1 MFLLTQSFL
10 IILITA
16 AFGFVL
22 GYWIRSAGSNDLAL
36 QEEIRP
42 WREENDHLKQQMT
55 ASANSALTDAIGT
68 RKTAALEAE
77 LAEARSRADE
87 LAAANAKLREVA
99 IGGEDVA
106 ALKWRNKYLE
116 ARVLFFEG
124 REAGGSVETPP
135 MPEELMTTK
144 LVQEIEPAP
153 VAFVA
158 AAAEPVKRGRKKSVV
173 VPAPMIEPVLESVV
187 EPVVEPAPVAFV
199 AAAAEPVKRGRKKS
213 VAMPAPMIEPVL
225 DPVVEPVVEPA
236 PVAFVAAAAE
246 PVKRGRKKSVVVPAP
261 MIEPVLEPVVE
272 PVVEPAP
279 VAFVAAA
286 AEPVKRGRKKSVVV
300 PAPMIEPV
308 VERALEPEPVAAPIV
323 KKLKAKAVALP
334 PPPLEPISNQNFTP
348 SPLAGSSAEALEE
361 AIALAGVGK
370 APPRS
375 RRRANPDELL
385 LIDGVGPKNKAW
397 LNAQGIYYFY
407 QIATMNIDQ
416 VAWLSKNLPT
426 FGARVYRENWVA
438 QCTRLAR
445 GEPAR

>member
-10 IILITA
+10 IILISA
-16 AFGFVL
+16 AFGFLL
-22 GYWIRSAGSNDLAL
+22 GYWIRSADSDTNVL
-36 QEEIRP
+36 QEELRP
-42 WREENDHLKQQMT
+42 LREERDHLKRQMT
-55 ASANSALTDAIGT
+55 ATASSALTDAIGT
-68 RKTAALEAE
+68 RKAAALEAE
-77 LAEARSRADE
+77 LAEVRSRADE

-99 IGGEDVA
+99 TEGEDVA

-124 REAGGSVETPP
+124 RDAGGSVETPP
-135 MPEELMTTK
+135 MPEQLTTAK
-144 LVQEIEPAP
+144 LVQEIEPSP

-158 AAAEPVKRGRKKSVV
+158 AASEPATRDRKK
-173 VPAPMIEPVLESVV
+173 
-187 EPVVEPAPVAFV
+187 
-199 AAAAEPVKRGRKKS
+199 AA
-213 VAMPAPMIEPVL
+213 I
-225 DPVVEPVVEPA
+225 
-236 PVAFVAAAAE
+236 
-246 PVKRGRKKSVVVPAP
+246 
-261 MIEPVLEPVVE
+261 
-272 PVVEPAP
+272 
-279 VAFVAAA
+279 
-286 AEPVKRGRKKSVVV
+286 V

-308 VERALEPEPVAAPIV
+308 VVAAPIV
-323 KKLKAKAVALP
+323 KKRKVKAVALPPPPP

-348 SPLAGSSAEALEE
+348 SPLARSSAEALEE
-361 AIALAGVGK
+361 AIALAGAGK

-416 VAWLSKNLPT
+416 LAWLSKNLPT

>member
-10 IILITA
+10 IILISA
-16 AFGFVL
+16 AFGFLL
-22 GYWIRSAGSNDLAL
+22 GYWIRSADSDTNLL
-36 QEEIRP
+36 QEELRP
-42 WREENDHLKQQMT
+42 LREERDHLKQQVTAT
-55 ASANSALTDAIGT
+55 ASSVLTDAIGT
-68 RKTAALEAE
+68 RKAAALEAE
-77 LAEARSRADE
+77 LAEVRSRADE

-99 IGGEDVA
+99 TEGEDVA

-124 REAGGSVETPP
+124 RDPGGSVETPP
-135 MPEELMTTK
+135 MPEQLTTAK
-144 LVQEIEPAP
+144 LVQEIEPSP

-158 AAAEPVKRGRKKSVV
+158 AASEPAKRGRKKAVI
-173 VPAPMIEPVLESVV
+173 VPAPMT
-187 EPVVEPAPVAFV
+187 EPVV
-199 AAAAEPVKRGRKKS
+199 
-213 VAMPAPMIEPVL
+213 
-225 DPVVEPVVEPA
+225 
-236 PVAFVAAAAE
+236 
-246 PVKRGRKKSVVVPAP
+246 
-261 MIEPVLEPVVE
+261 
-272 PVVEPAP
+272 
-279 VAFVAAA
+279 
-286 AEPVKRGRKKSVVV
+286 
-300 PAPMIEPV
+300 
-308 VERALEPEPVAAPIV
+308 VAAPIV
-323 KKLKAKAVALP
+323 KKRKVKAVALPPPPP

-348 SPLAGSSAEALEE
+348 SPLARSSAEALEE
-361 AIALAGVGK
+361 AIALAGAGK

-416 VAWLSKNLPT
+416 LAWLSKNLPT

>member
-10 IILITA
+10 IILISV
-16 AFGFVL
+16 AFGFLL
-22 GYWIRSAGSNDLAL
+22 GYWIRSADSDTNVL
-36 QEEIRP
+36 QEELRP
-42 WREENDHLKQQMT
+42 LREERDHLKRQVTAT
-55 ASANSALTDAIGT
+55 ASSVLTDAIGT
-68 RKTAALEAE
+68 RKAAALEAE
-77 LAEARSRADE
+77 LAEVRSRADE

-99 IGGEDVA
+99 TEGEDVA

-124 REAGGSVETPP
+124 RDAGGSVETPP
-135 MPEELMTTK
+135 MPEQLTTAK
-144 LVQEIEPAP
+144 LVQEIEPSP

-158 AAAEPVKRGRKKSVV
+158 AASEPATRSRKK
-173 VPAPMIEPVLESVV
+173 
-187 EPVVEPAPVAFV
+187 
-199 AAAAEPVKRGRKKS
+199 AA
-213 VAMPAPMIEPVL
+213 I
-225 DPVVEPVVEPA
+225 
-236 PVAFVAAAAE
+236 
-246 PVKRGRKKSVVVPAP
+246 
-261 MIEPVLEPVVE
+261 
-272 PVVEPAP
+272 
-279 VAFVAAA
+279 
-286 AEPVKRGRKKSVVV
+286 V

-308 VERALEPEPVAAPIV
+308 VVAAPIA
-323 KKLKAKAVALP
+323 KKRKAKAVALPPPPPP

-348 SPLAGSSAEALEE
+348 SPLARSSAEALEE
-361 AIALAGVGK
+361 AIALAGAGK

-416 VAWLSKNLPT
+416 LAWLSKNLPT

-445 GEPAR
+445 GESTR

>member
-10 IILITA
+10 IILISA
-16 AFGFVL
+16 AFGFLL
-22 GYWIRSAGSNDLAL
+22 GYWIRSADSDTNVL
-36 QEEIRP
+36 EEELRP
-42 WREENDHLKQQMT
+42 LREERDHLKQQVTAT
-55 ASANSALTDAIGT
+55 ASSVLTDAIGT
-68 RKTAALEAE
+68 RKAAALEAE
-77 LAEARSRADE
+77 LAEVRSRADE

-99 IGGEDVA
+99 TEGEDVA

-124 REAGGSVETPP
+124 RDPGGSVETPP
-135 MPEELMTTK
+135 MPEQLTTAK
-144 LVQEIEPAP
+144 LVQEIEPSP

-158 AAAEPVKRGRKKSVV
+158 AASEPAKRGRKKAV
-173 VPAPMIEPVLESVV
+173 I
-187 EPVVEPAPVAFV
+187 
-199 AAAAEPVKRGRKKS
+199 
-213 VAMPAPMIEPVL
+213 
-225 DPVVEPVVEPA
+225 
-236 PVAFVAAAAE
+236 
-246 PVKRGRKKSVVVPAP
+246 
-261 MIEPVLEPVVE
+261 
-272 PVVEPAP
+272 
-279 VAFVAAA
+279 
-286 AEPVKRGRKKSVVV
+286 V

-308 VERALEPEPVAAPIV
+308 VVAAPIV
-323 KKLKAKAVALP
+323 KKRKVKAVALPPPPP

-348 SPLAGSSAEALEE
+348 SPLARSSAEALEE
-361 AIALAGVGK
+361 AIALAGAGK

-416 VAWLSKNLPT
+416 LAWLSKNLPT

>member
-10 IILITA
+10 IILISA
-16 AFGFVL
+16 AFGFLL
-22 GYWIRSAGSNDLAL
+22 GYWIRSADSDTNVL
-36 QEEIRP
+36 QEELRP
-42 WREENDHLKQQMT
+42 LREERDHLKRQVTAT
-55 ASANSALTDAIGT
+55 ASSVLTDAIGT
-68 RKTAALEAE
+68 RKAAALEAE
-77 LAEARSRADE
+77 LAEVRSRADE

-99 IGGEDVA
+99 TEGEDVA

-124 REAGGSVETPP
+124 RDAGGSVETPP
-135 MPEELMTTK
+135 MPEQLTTAK
-144 LVQEIEPAP
+144 LVQEIEPSP

-158 AAAEPVKRGRKKSVV
+158 AASEPAKRGRKKAVI
-173 VPAPMIEPVLESVV
+173 VPA
-187 EPVVEPAPVAFV
+187 A
-199 AAAAEPVKRGRKKS
+199 
-213 VAMPAPMIEPVL
+213 
-225 DPVVEPVVEPA
+225 
-236 PVAFVAAAAE
+236 
-246 PVKRGRKKSVVVPAP
+246 
-261 MIEPVLEPVVE
+261 
-272 PVVEPAP
+272 
-279 VAFVAAA
+279 
-286 AEPVKRGRKKSVVV
+286 
-300 PAPMIEPV
+300 MIEPV
-308 VERALEPEPVAAPIV
+308 VVAAPIV
-323 KKLKAKAVALP
+323 KKRKVKAVALPPPPP

-348 SPLAGSSAEALEE
+348 SPLARSSAEALEE
-361 AIALAGVGK
+361 AIALAGAGK

-416 VAWLSKNLPT
+416 LAWLSKNLPT

>member
-173 VPAPMIEPVLESVV
+173 VPAPMV
-187 EPVVEPAPVAFV
+187 EPVVEPVAEPAPVTFV

-213 VAMPAPMIEPVL
+213 VVVPTPMIEPV
-225 DPVVEPVVEPA
+225 VEPVAEPA

-261 MIEPVLEPVVE
+261 MIEPE
-272 PVVEPAP
+272 
-279 VAFVAAA
+279 
-286 AEPVKRGRKKSVVV
+286 S
-300 PAPMIEPV
+300 
-308 VERALEPEPVAAPIV
+308 VAAPIV

>member
-10 IILITA
+10 IILISA
-16 AFGFVL
+16 AFGFLL
-22 GYWIRSAGSNDLAL
+22 GYWIRSADSDTNLL
-36 QEEIRP
+36 QEELRP
-42 WREENDHLKQQMT
+42 LREERDHLKRQVTAT
-55 ASANSALTDAIGT
+55 ASSVLTDAIGT
-68 RKTAALEAE
+68 RKAAALEAE
-77 LAEARSRADE
+77 LAEVRSRADE

-99 IGGEDVA
+99 TEGEDVA

-124 REAGGSVETPP
+124 RDPGGSVETPP
-135 MPEELMTTK
+135 MPEQLTTAK
-144 LVQEIEPAP
+144 LVQEIEPSP

-158 AAAEPVKRGRKKSVV
+158 AASEPAKRGRKKAVI
-173 VPAPMIEPVLESVV
+173 VPAPMT
-187 EPVVEPAPVAFV
+187 EPVV
-199 AAAAEPVKRGRKKS
+199 
-213 VAMPAPMIEPVL
+213 
-225 DPVVEPVVEPA
+225 
-236 PVAFVAAAAE
+236 
-246 PVKRGRKKSVVVPAP
+246 
-261 MIEPVLEPVVE
+261 
-272 PVVEPAP
+272 
-279 VAFVAAA
+279 
-286 AEPVKRGRKKSVVV
+286 
-300 PAPMIEPV
+300 
-308 VERALEPEPVAAPIV
+308 VAAPIV
-323 KKLKAKAVALP
+323 KKRKVKAVALPPPPP

-348 SPLAGSSAEALEE
+348 SPLARSSAEALEE
-361 AIALAGVGK
+361 AIALAGAGK

-416 VAWLSKNLPT
+416 LAWLSKNLPT

>member
-10 IILITA
+10 IILISA
-16 AFGFVL
+16 AFGFLL
-22 GYWIRSAGSNDLAL
+22 GYWIRSADSDMNVL
-36 QEEIRP
+36 QEELRP
-42 WREENDHLKQQMT
+42 LREERDHLKQQVTAT
-55 ASANSALTDAIGT
+55 ASSVLTDAIGT
-68 RKTAALEAE
+68 RKAAALEAE
-77 LAEARSRADE
+77 LAEVRSRADE

-99 IGGEDVA
+99 TEGEDVA

-124 REAGGSVETPP
+124 RDPGGSVETPP
-135 MPEELMTTK
+135 MPEQLTTAK
-144 LVQEIEPAP
+144 LVQEIEPSP

-158 AAAEPVKRGRKKSVV
+158 AASEPAKRGRKKAVI
-173 VPAPMIEPVLESVV
+173 VPAPMT
-187 EPVVEPAPVAFV
+187 EPVV
-199 AAAAEPVKRGRKKS
+199 
-213 VAMPAPMIEPVL
+213 
-225 DPVVEPVVEPA
+225 
-236 PVAFVAAAAE
+236 
-246 PVKRGRKKSVVVPAP
+246 
-261 MIEPVLEPVVE
+261 
-272 PVVEPAP
+272 
-279 VAFVAAA
+279 
-286 AEPVKRGRKKSVVV
+286 
-300 PAPMIEPV
+300 
-308 VERALEPEPVAAPIV
+308 VAAPIV
-323 KKLKAKAVALP
+323 KKRKVKAVALPPPPP

-348 SPLAGSSAEALEE
+348 SPLARSSAEALEE
-361 AIALAGVGK
+361 AIALAGAGK

-416 VAWLSKNLPT
+416 LAWLSKNLPT

>member
-1 MFLLTQSFL
+1 MFLLTQSVL

-22 GYWIRSAGSNDLAL
+22 GYWIRSTDSDNQLL
-36 QEEIRP
+36 HEELRP
-42 WREENDHLKQQMT
+42 LREERDHLKRQMT

-68 RKTAALEAE
+68 RKAAVLEAE
-77 LAEARSRADE
+77 LAEVRSRADE

-99 IGGEDVA
+99 TDGEDIA

-124 REAGGSVETPP
+124 RDTGGIVETPP
-135 MPEELMTTK
+135 MPEQLTTAK
-144 LVQEIEPAP
+144 LAQEIEPAP
-153 VAFVA
+153 VAFVS
-158 AAAEPVKRGRKKSVV
+158 AAAEP
-173 VPAPMIEPVLESVV
+173 A
-187 EPVVEPAPVAFV
+187 
-199 AAAAEPVKRGRKKS
+199 
-213 VAMPAPMIEPVL
+213 
-225 DPVVEPVVEPA
+225 
-236 PVAFVAAAAE
+236 
-246 PVKRGRKKSVVVPAP
+246 
-261 MIEPVLEPVVE
+261 
-272 PVVEPAP
+272 
-279 VAFVAAA
+279 
-286 AEPVKRGRKKSVVV
+286 KRGRKKSVVV

-308 VERALEPEPVAAPIV
+308 VEPAIEPVTEPVAVAAPIV
-323 KKLKAKAVALP
+323 KKRKTKAVVLP
-334 PPPLEPISNQNFTP
+334 PPPPPPPPVLEPISNQNFTP
-348 SPLAGSSAEALEE
+348 SPLAGSSAEALEK
-361 AIALAGVGK
+361 AIALAGAGK

-407 QIATMNIDQ
+407 QIATMNIEQ
-416 VAWLSKNLPT
+416 IAWLSKNLPT